1 MSFTSTDI
9 NECENPNNCNLPGQ
23 KCINGLGNFTCFCFK
38 GYHLDRSAG
47 VELCVT
53 NQSKLNRLVLTFI
66 VQVITEDRG
75 LTLDK
80 VQFEMLG
87 TAKKVSVSLDDTI
100 ILQGGRDKKLIE
112 ERCAER
118 LFEKMPCVY
127 GISPQLEHHSCMVDL
142 FGRAGLLHK
151 AKDII
156 KTIPYRPT
164 PAMWATLIGACQ
176 IYGNT
181 ELGEWATE
189 KLLEMRP
196 ENSGYYVSI
205 ANMYAADGHWN
216 MVAKVRTSMRDL
228 GVRKAPGSA
237 WIDMG
242 LGFLHFIGWIK

>member
-1 MSFTSTDI
+1 MQSL
-9 NECENPNNCNLPGQ
+9 E
-23 KCINGLGNFTCFCFK
+23 
-38 GYHLDRSAG
+38 SAG
-47 VELCVT
+47 EIT
-53 NQSKLNRLVLTFI
+53 NRSEIDDIPATEGD
-66 VQVITEDRG
+66 VITEDRG

-112 ERCAER
+112 ERCAEGWFVAQSKR
-118 LFEKMPCVY
+118 YYQNNSLQ
-127 GISPQLEHHSCMVDL
+127 SNSCHVGYTNRSLLDL
-142 FGRAGLLHK
+142 WK
-151 AKDII
+151 
-156 KTIPYRPT
+156 YR
-164 PAMWATLIGACQ
+164 IRGVRKC
-176 IYGNT
+176 
-181 ELGEWATE
+181 E

-228 GVRKAPGSA
+228 GVRKAPGST

-242 LGFLHFIGWIK
+242 LGFLPFMAGDTSNPHAEEIYTLLDGLNELMKDAGYVASGDLGLEVNFVEYDEQ

>member
-1 MSFTSTDI
+1 
-9 NECENPNNCNLPGQ
+9 
-23 KCINGLGNFTCFCFK
+23 
-38 GYHLDRSAG
+38 
-47 VELCVT
+47 
-53 NQSKLNRLVLTFI
+53 
-66 VQVITEDRG
+66 
-75 LTLDK
+75 
-80 VQFEMLG
+80 
-87 TAKKVSVSLDDTI
+87 
-100 ILQGGRDKKLIE
+100 
-112 ERCAER
+112 
-118 LFEKMPCVY
+118 MPCIY

-216 MVAKVRTSMRDL
+216 MVAKSNSCHVGYTNRSLLDLWKYRIRGVRKCEKLLEMRPENSGYYVSIANMYAADGHWNMVAKVRTSMRDL
-228 GVRKAPGSA
+228 GVRKAPGST

-242 LGFLHFIGWIK
+242 LGFLPFMAGDTSNPHAEEIYTLLDGLNELMKDAGYVASGDLGLEVNFVEYDEQ